1 MASVTA
7 YSSKV
12 IMIYRYS
19 VVDRRGVGKKLY
31 AKATKVVCMRLEL
44 MTLLLRHH
52 NLPAELTD

>member
-1 MASVTA
+1 MYAYVYMLIKCLASVTA

-31 AKATKVVCMRLEL
+31 AKTTKVHGLYE
-44 MTLLLRHH
+44 
-52 NLPAELTD
+52 A